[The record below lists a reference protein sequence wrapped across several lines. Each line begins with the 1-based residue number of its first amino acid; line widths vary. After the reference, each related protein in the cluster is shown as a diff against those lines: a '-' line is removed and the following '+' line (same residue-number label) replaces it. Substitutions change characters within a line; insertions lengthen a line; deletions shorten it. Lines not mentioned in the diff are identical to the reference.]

1 MIPLPPHAAIGFL
14 LEHTKEVLDYI
25 NDVKDAN
32 TDRKNLSDEIVA
44 TQTVLSQLN
53 SHADDDGW
61 EETMGALC
69 AAGGPF
75 DQLTVELKSM
85 EKKLKPPSGMFKKS
99 GKALA
104 WHFTKDGV
112 KKHFDRIERIKAL
125 LQLAVQNN
133 HRSDPP
139 KRHSNFRELTKALQ
153 EDIVSV
159 KKMLKGKNPP
169 NCEAR

>member
-14 LEHTKEVLDYI
+14 LEHTKEVIDYI
-25 NDVKDAN
+25 NDVKDASK
-32 TDRKNLSDEIVA
+32 DQKNLSDELAA

-61 EETMGALC
+61 KETMGALC

-85 EKKLKPPSGMFKKS
+85 EKKLKPPTGMFKKS

-133 HRSDPP
+133 HRSIPP
-139 KRHSNFRELTKALQ
+139 RKILISESSQKPFKRTWCP
-153 EDIVSV
+153 
-159 KKMLKGKNPP
+159 LKRCSKV
-169 NCEAR
+169 RIR